1 MRPKLFI
8 LSAALGL
15 VCVQPSLAQQPP
27 TLSRLAPATPVV
39 VTELDVVRQQRIEI
53 LQPRALADPASRVLS
68 LELFP
73 DLTVQ
78 AVREY
83 AEPTLSG
90 MSWVGRLEG
99 YPTSTVVFVLA
110 GDELAGHIYAPFG
123 FFRIEPGG
131 NATYVV
137 QQVVPERYPEPSDVV
152 MVPDSAPPSN
162 RRAISGPYRD
172 DGSVIDLLIV
182 YTRDAVSNFGG
193 EQRAQAALDLVVAE
207 TNQALRATGVASR
220 VRVVH
225 STTVDYAETA
235 DSLVDLSRIQNPTD
249 SFMDS
254 VPALRDRYAA
264 DLVALITER
273 AESNIC
279 GRGYLADARGLE
291 QWGFSVTK
299 RDCTR
304 NGRTLAHEI
313 GHNLGAHHDWYE
325 TAEGGAYQYSKGY
338 VSLTGRFLDVMAYY
352 NLCRD
357 TGTSCQQLLAY
368 SSPSSAHNGQ
378 RTGVAAGTNTT
389 CTAGNRSNPQCDADV
404 GRTFAEMAGVVATY
418 RDSRLSL
425 SSRQLL
431 PGASFRS
438 DDSRY
443 RLTLQTDGNLVLYD
457 DRVREALWSTGTTG
471 IRPRELILQTDGN
484 LVLYDTAGC
493 ARWASGSGGNTNSYL
508 VVQTDANVV
517 IYRPDGRA
525 AWNRYE
531 LGSPLSC

>member
-1 MRPKLFI
+1 MRPTRLV
-8 LSAALGL
+8 LSAVLGL
-15 VCVQPSLAQQPP
+15 VCAQPSLAQQSLA
-27 TLSRLAPATPVV
+27 LSRLAPATPLLFND
-39 VTELDVVRQQRIEI
+39 LDVVRQQRIEI
-53 LQPRALADPASRVLS
+53 VQPRALADVASRVLR

-73 DLTVQ
+73 DLTLQ

-83 AEPTLSG
+83 SEPTLSG
-90 MSWVGRLEG
+90 VSWVGRLDG

-110 GDELAGHIYAPFG
+110 GDELTGHIYAPFG
-123 FFRIEPGG
+123 FFRIEPGDSG
-131 NATYVV
+131 KYVV
-137 QQVVPERYPEPSDVV
+137 QQVDQGRYPEASDIVI
-152 MVPDSAPPSN
+152 VPASAPPSN

-172 DGSVIDLLIV
+172 DGSIIDLLIV
-182 YTRDAVSNFGG
+182 YTREAVTNFGG
-193 EQRAQAALDLVVAE
+193 EPRAQAALDLVVAE

-225 STTVDYAETA
+225 STTVDYAETG
-235 DSLVDLSRIQNPTD
+235 DSSVDLGRARNPTD
-249 SFMDS
+249 GFMDAI
-254 VPALRDRYAA
+254 PALRDRYAA

-273 AESNIC
+273 AETNVC
-279 GRGYLADARGLE
+279 GRGYLGNTRGLD

-325 TAEGGAYQYSKGY
+325 TADGGAYQYSKGF

-352 NLCRD
+352 DLCID
-357 TGTSCQQLLAY
+357 TGTSCQQLLAF
-368 SSPSSAHNGQ
+368 SSPSSTHNGQ
-378 RTGVAAGTNTT
+378 RTGVAPGTNTT
-389 CTAGNRSNPQCDADV
+389 CTARNRSNPLCDADV
-404 GRTFAEMAGVVATY
+404 GRTFAEMAAVVANY

-425 SSRQLL
+425 LARQLL

-438 DDSRY
+438 DDGRY

-457 DRVREALWSTGTTG
+457 DRTREVLWATATTG
-471 IRPRELILQTDGN
+471 IRPREMILQPDGN

-493 ARWASGSGGNTNSYL
+493 ARWASGSGGNTNAYL

-517 IYRPDGRA
+517 IYRPDGRS
-525 AWNRYE
+525 AWSRHDS
-531 LGSPLSC
+531 GSLLSC